1 MCYYAKNSS
10 TRYPELKEVSVV
22 QETVRFGVSME
33 KGLLESFDRLI
44 YKKGYSN
51 RSEAVR
57 DLIRDYLVTEDWA
70 AEEKEVVGTI
80 TLVYNHHT
88 RGLSDALI
96 DLQHHFHN
104 LTISTMHL
112 HLDEDNC
119 LEVLVV
125 KGMANKI
132 KEVAERLTSTRGV
145 KHAKL
150 TITTTGKE
158 LL

>member
-1 MCYYAKNSS
+1 M
-10 TRYPELKEVSVV
+10 EEI
-22 QETVRFGVSME
+22 VRFGVSME

-44 YKKGYSN
+44 SKKGYSN

-57 DLIRDYLVTEDWA
+57 DLIRDYLVTEDWVI
-70 AEEKEVVGTI
+70 EEKEMVGTI
-80 TLVYNHHT
+80 TLVYNHHI
-88 RGLSDALI
+88 RGLSDTLTH
-96 DLQHHFHN
+96 LQHHFHK
-104 LTISTMHL
+104 LTVSTMHL

-132 KEVAERLTSTRGV
+132 KEVAERLVSTRGV

-150 TITTTGKE
+150 TMTTTGKE

>member
-1 MCYYAKNSS
+1 MEEIA
-10 TRYPELKEVSVV
+10 
-22 QETVRFGVSME
+22 RFGVSME

-44 YKKGYSN
+44 SKKGYSN

-57 DLIRDYLVTEDWA
+57 DLIRDCLVTEDWA
-70 AEEKEVVGTI
+70 VEEKEMVGTI
-80 TLVYNHHT
+80 TLVYDHHI
-88 RGLSDALI
+88 RGLSGTLTH
-96 DLQHHFHN
+96 LQHHFHK
-104 LTISTMHL
+104 LTVSTIHL

-132 KEVAERLTSTRGV
+132 KEVADILASTRGV

-150 TITTTGKE
+150 TMTTTGKE